1 MARPSCILFHQALVS
16 PGRTQNR
23 LAQGRE
29 RNRFRRLRFEPNDS
43 TICIRLIIKSLLLTW
58 LNRNIQSFQC
68 MQYQCKLPPAKLKT
82 ESCSLPFDLESPL
95 KPELEFMTLLNSKI
109 LLGFNRLGW
118 AYFARSGS
126 QTKHTGIRLIYSP
139 AIPNLFT

>member
-1 MARPSCILFHQALVS
+1 MA
-16 PGRTQNR
+16 
-23 LAQGRE
+23 
-29 RNRFRRLRFEPNDS
+29 
-43 TICIRLIIKSLLLTW
+43 KSKNSVNSMHAITVQ
-58 LNRNIQSFQC
+58 ITAS
-68 MQYQCKLPPAKLKT
+68 KT
-82 ESCSLPFDLESPL
+82 ENRKLFSAIDLESPF